1 MSRDARS
8 GRRDHGCGH
17 PPQFPAPAVSLRCGW
32 PRTIGLRSPLVK
44 GEEMGWFEHGSTI
57 IAFAPRGFTLA
68 PNAREGGRIRV
79 GEPLM
84 RLPG

>member
-1 MSRDARS
+1 MVAGIRLNS
-8 GRRDHGCGH
+8 
-17 PPQFPAPAVSLRCGW
+17 PAPAVSLRCGG